1 MAEFNNLLD
10 QQRILQRQDL
20 TSTEKFVAIVI
31 LSFRNAETGRCN
43 PSIISKNKE
52 KESVC
57 TRTGFSKVCV
67 TKTIKS
73 LETKGVF
80 SITREVG
87 IPSLFTFKG
96 VNEVNTGVNVVNTLE
111 GVNHVNQGVNEVNT
125 GGKRRYP
132 GVLTSLTH
140 NKEITNKE
148 QISNKEDGGETLTSP
163 TSENDCCK
171 SKKQNSRGTSFNLET
186 IPEDWKNVAEKLD
199 PDLDPEKL
207 FEEFADYWRA
217 VPGERGRKKDWLA
230 TFRNHIRNLPDWKRK
245 NFRKTNSYREPETR
259 EPDFSK
265 IDYGESGLLS
275 DFKF

>member
-10 QQRILQRQDL
+10 QSMILDRQDL
-20 TSTEKFVAIVI
+20 TSTEKLVAVVI
-31 LSFRNAETGRCN
+31 LSFRNSQNGRCN
-43 PSIISKNKE
+43 PSIFSENSQKETVCSRSSLTRKCVINAISNLEKKNILKTTKE
-52 KESVC
+52 IGK
-57 TRTGFSKVCV
+57 
-67 TKTIKS
+67 
-73 LETKGVF
+73 
-80 SITREVG
+80 
-87 IPSLFTFKG
+87 PS
-96 VNEVNTGVNVVNTLE
+96 
-111 GVNHVNQGVNEVNT
+111 
-125 GGKRRYP
+125 RYQF
-132 GVLTSLTH
+132 VLTRVINTPVNDGDPCTKYTSPVYYEHPSRVPDTPHPCTSYTH

-171 SKKQNSRGTSFNLET
+171 SKKQNNRGTSFNLET

-217 VPGERGRKKDWLA
+217 VPGEKGRKKDWLA

-245 NFRKTNSYREPETR
+245 NFRKTNGYREPETR

>member
-10 QQRILQRQDL
+10 QLSVLQRRDL
-20 TSTEKFVAIVI
+20 SATEKLVACVL
-31 LSFRNAETGRCN
+31 LSFRNSESGRCN
-43 PSIISKNKE
+43 PSIFSENAE
-52 KESVC
+52 KETVC
-57 TRTGFSKVCV
+57 TRSSLTRKCV
-67 TKTIKS
+67 INSISNLEKKNILKTTKEI
-73 LETKGVF
+73 
-80 SITREVG
+80 
-87 IPSLFTFKG
+87 
-96 VNEVNTGVNVVNTLE
+96 
-111 GVNHVNQGVNEVNT
+111 
-125 GGKRRYP
+125 GKPTNYQF
-132 GVLTSLTH
+132 VLTRALNTPVNDIHPCTTYTPPVYDVHLPRVPSTPHPCTSYTH

-148 QISNKEDGGETLTSP
+148 QINNKEDGGAPSP
-163 TSENDCCK
+163 SLSQRPVKEK
-171 SKKQNSRGTSFNLET
+171 SQGTSFTLQT
-186 IPEDWKNVAEKLD
+186 LPDDWKDTAEKLD

>member
-10 QQRILQRQDL
+10 QLSVLQRRDL
-20 TSTEKFVAIVI
+20 SATEKLVACVL
-31 LSFRNAETGRCN
+31 LSFRNSESGRCN
-43 PSIISKNKE
+43 PSIFSENGE
-52 KESVC
+52 KETVC
-57 TRTGFSKVCV
+57 TRASLTRKCV
-67 TKTIKS
+67 INSISNLEKKNILKTTKEI
-73 LETKGVF
+73 
-80 SITREVG
+80 
-87 IPSLFTFKG
+87 
-96 VNEVNTGVNVVNTLE
+96 
-111 GVNHVNQGVNEVNT
+111 
-125 GGKRRYP
+125 GKPTNYQF
-132 GVLTSLTH
+132 VLTRALNTPVNDIHPCTTYTPPVYDVHPTRVPSTPHPCTSYTH

-148 QISNKEDGGETLTSP
+148 QISNKEDGDETLTSP
-163 TSENDCCK
+163 TSQSDCCK
-171 SKKQNSRGTSFNLET
+171 SKKQNNRGTSFNLET
-186 IPEDWKNVAEKLD
+186 IPEDWKNVAEELD